1 MLKEDQIFVAA
12 SQQKP
17 HPLGNGAKLEP
28 RPIDLGDKVHAR
40 RVALLAVVSVHKRPQ
55 AGKCAV
61 VDDQDVVRRV
71 ETADGRDHGR
81 DRRVEEQEVA
91 DLVLVVGVTDVER
104 RRDARANHKQ
114 EGGGDAV
121 IRRVHLMATPM
132 AQVHEE
138 VSMADAEAARAER
151 LRALGF
157 DYQSELSRVTS
168 VKQPVKQPP
177 PPEWL
182 AEADAARRYE
192 LWLEEGGARCDAVNV
207 VPAGDAERFALVTS
221 GAVAEGSTLFEVPAS
236 MLLTADVALRDRT
249 RRP

>member
-1 MLKEDQIFVAA
+1 
-12 SQQKP
+12 
-17 HPLGNGAKLEP
+17 
-28 RPIDLGDKVHAR
+28 
-40 RVALLAVVSVHKRPQ
+40 
-55 AGKCAV
+55 
-61 VDDQDVVRRV
+61 
-71 ETADGRDHGR
+71 
-81 DRRVEEQEVA
+81 
-91 DLVLVVGVTDVER
+91 
-104 RRDARANHKQ
+104 
-114 EGGGDAV
+114 
-121 IRRVHLMATPM
+121 
-132 AQVHEE
+132 
-138 VSMADAEAARAER
+138 MADAEAARAER

-192 LWLEEGGARCDAVNV
+192 LWLEDGGARCDAVIV

>member
-1 MLKEDQIFVAA
+1 
-12 SQQKP
+12 
-17 HPLGNGAKLEP
+17 
-28 RPIDLGDKVHAR
+28 
-40 RVALLAVVSVHKRPQ
+40 
-55 AGKCAV
+55 
-61 VDDQDVVRRV
+61 
-71 ETADGRDHGR
+71 
-81 DRRVEEQEVA
+81 
-91 DLVLVVGVTDVER
+91 
-104 RRDARANHKQ
+104 
-114 EGGGDAV
+114 
-121 IRRVHLMATPM
+121 
-132 AQVHEE
+132 
-138 VSMADAEAARAER
+138 MADAEAARAER

-182 AEADAARRYE
+182 RRYE

-221 GAVAEGSTLFEVPAS
+221 RAVAEGSTLFEVPAS